1 MPIMRTYE
9 CPDCNGR
16 FRFLHMTRQEPPP
29 AECELCG
36 ADMGGAPE
44 PALAAPAIGGSAIA
58 RSVDKI
64 WNDASKNGVG
74 NMRDGLREGDV
85 AAPRVSNPVTQ
96 YAEQVGH
103 QYFQGGAGAG
113 VRMPTDPNVSNV
125 MTMIQGNRPSK
136 PRGMNR

>member
-9 CPDCNGR
+9 CPDCEGR

-29 AECELCG
+29 AACELCG
-36 ADMGGAPE
+36 AAMGSAE

-74 NMRDGLREGDV
+74 NMKDNLRDGDT
-85 AAPRVSNPVTQ
+85 AAPRISNPVTQ
-96 YAEQVGH
+96 YADQVGH
-103 QYFQGGAGAG
+103 QYFQGGGSAPM
-113 VRMPTDPNVSNV
+113 RMPTDPNVSNV
-125 MTMIQGNRPSK
+125 MTMIQGNRPAK